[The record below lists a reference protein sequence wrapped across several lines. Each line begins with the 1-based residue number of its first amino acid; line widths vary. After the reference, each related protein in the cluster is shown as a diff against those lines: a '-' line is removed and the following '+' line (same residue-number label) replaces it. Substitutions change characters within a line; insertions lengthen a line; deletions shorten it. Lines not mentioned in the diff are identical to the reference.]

1 MSVNSRLGI
10 FGGTFDP
17 PHLGHL
23 AALRAVWATGHL
35 DRIVVTV
42 AGDPYFKSSST
53 SLAPADIRLAMAH
66 AAFDDLPG
74 VEVSDIEVRRVGP
87 TYTIDT
93 VDALST
99 PDLSIVLIVGAD
111 VVGQLPRWREAER
124 LSQLVEVLVLPR
136 DGSAAVLPPGWRG
149 TIVDMDPVDVSSTE
163 VRRRLENGENPAE
176 LVPTA
181 VVPWLTEGDE

>member
-1 MSVNSRLGI
+1 
-10 FGGTFDP
+10 
-17 PHLGHL
+17 
-23 AALRAVWATGHL
+23 
-35 DRIVVTV
+35 
-42 AGDPYFKSSST
+42 
-53 SLAPADIRLAMAH
+53 
-66 AAFDDLPG
+66 
-74 VEVSDIEVRRVGP
+74 
-87 TYTIDT
+87 
-93 VDALST
+93 LST